1 MEIIMKFA
9 TIAALYL
16 LTTSAFA
23 ACPKQ
28 LKDAFSSYKKESVIS
43 AQSKKT
49 FKSALYHYESF
60 SDASDFYID
69 SIGTYIKG
77 NRVSGYAVDVTDGG
91 DESTISYIFNAKK
104 KLVVA
109 YWHNQSP
116 MTYWFCGKDIVQDVE
131 VTEGEPRI

>member
-9 TIAALYL
+9 TIAALFL

-43 AQSKKT
+43 SQTYKT
-49 FKSALYHYESF
+49 FSLAIKHYRAEAQTN
-60 SDASDFYID
+60 DI
-69 SIGTYIKG
+69 SIETAATYIKG
-77 NRVSGYAVDVTDGG
+77 NRVSGYLVEVTDGG
-91 DESTISYIFNAKK
+91 DESTVAYIFNAKK

-109 YWHNQSP
+109 YLYNQSP
-116 MTYWFCGKDIVQDVE
+116 LTFWFCGKDDVQESEETVG
-131 VTEGEPRI
+131 VPRT